1 MVVKKNS
8 YIEIRSGTHSYS
20 DLKRYVQV
28 MEHILQKS
36 ESRYKCVMEYDSQN
50 DTITEMCKK
59 YWIIRNLRLL
69 YLKLTFKKKS

>member
-59 YWIIRNLRLL
+59 Y
-69 YLKLTFKKKS
+69 